1 MMFQHFSLA
10 HVVYLLRAT
19 EWTLLLS
26 AVALVFGGIFGAI
39 VALLR
44 ISAYSPLRWLA
55 RAYIYVV
62 QGTPLLVLLFIAY
75 FGLADLGLDLP
86 PLVAAGV
93 GFTLYASAFLGE
105 IWRGSIEAVGRG
117 QWEGSGALGLSW
129 AQSMRYVIVP
139 QALKVAIP
147 PTEGF
152 SVQVVKNTALA
163 SIVGFIELTRAGQ
176 IVSSATFQP
185 LQVYL
190 TVAAIYF
197 VICSVLSYL
206 SRFADRRINTNAA

>member
-1 MMFQHFSLA
+1 MFQHFSLA

-117 QWEGSGALGLSW
+117 QWEGSGALGPAPPRVSVLAPSFTTTLTRRTPVVF
-129 AQSMRYVIVP
+129 QSPVGAKWTPPDGSADSTPRPSSMP
-139 QALKVAIP
+139 ALMTTRRGWSP
-147 PTEGF
+147 PT
-152 SVQVVKNTALA
+152 
-163 SIVGFIELTRAGQ
+163 
-176 IVSSATFQP
+176 
-185 LQVYL
+185 
-190 TVAAIYF
+190 
-197 VICSVLSYL
+197 
-206 SRFADRRINTNAA
+206 SRGRPCRPW

>member
-1 MMFQHFSLA
+1 MTSLTVA
-10 HVVYLLRAT
+10 ALQLA
-19 EWTLLLS
+19 LNS
-26 AVALVFGGIFGAI
+26 ADERDNIAAVGALVEEAAADGAQ
-39 VALLR
+39 VVLPPELF
-44 ISAYSPLRWLA
+44 SGPYFCKTEDEHLFELA
-55 RAYIYVV
+55 RPTLEHPSV
-62 QGTPLLVLLFIAY
+62 IAMR
-75 FGLADLGLDLP
+75 GLA
-86 PLVAAGV
+86 
-93 GFTLYASAFLGE
+93 
-105 IWRGSIEAVGRG
+105 R
-117 QWEGSGALGLSW
+117 
-129 AQSMRYVIVP
+129 
-139 QALKVAIP
+139 ALKVAIP
-147 PTEGF
+147 PTVGF